1 MRVSESTQRFPF
13 LFSPRETQTE
23 SEAKRCSF
31 RLSRGGGGEIRGEK
45 EEEEMEDEGK
55 EEEERQESIGQP
67 VFGRV
72 GSSIPLFIKPLARPV
87 LSKCSAQQVKFL
99 IVQLTSGLHTTA
111 RG

>member
-1 MRVSESTQRFPF
+1 
-13 LFSPRETQTE
+13 
-23 SEAKRCSF
+23 
-31 RLSRGGGGEIRGEK
+31 
-45 EEEEMEDEGK
+45 MEDEGK
-55 EEEERQESIGQP
+55 EEEEEERQESIGQP
-67 VFGRV
+67 VFGRA